1 MKEKGKEWAC
11 KKLQT
16 NSKEVMTIQV
26 NEMVKKFKSLNL
38 KGVKIMRCIPIIMLI
53 FTFTIFSHVHAQEL
67 TALEVLRKSDAVI
80 NAPKDQ
86 NIKMKLKLIDA
97 NGDEKERELSML
109 QKGGEKRMIKFL
121 YPADQR
127 GIAFLDLP
135 DDIMYLYL
143 PAFKKV
149 RRIAGHIKNQ
159 KFAGTDMTYDDMGT
173 LNYAEEYD
181 PTLIDKTEE
190 AFVLELT
197 PKKGIKKDY
206 SKLKM
211 WIRTDNFYHSKVEY
225 YDKGGKLIKTME
237 RRKIEKV
244 GDYWFSKEFEI
255 HDLRDGHKTKAILME
270 IEFDTGLKDNIFT
283 QRYLKR

>member
-1 MKEKGKEWAC
+1 
-11 KKLQT
+11 
-16 NSKEVMTIQV
+16 MTMLMTALILTVFYQV
-26 NEMVKKFKSLNL
+26 Q
-38 KGVKIMRCIPIIMLI
+38 
-53 FTFTIFSHVHAQEL
+53 AQEL
-67 TALEVLRKSDAVI
+67 SALEVLKKSDSVI

-86 NIKMKLKLIDA
+86 DIKMRLILIDK

-121 YPADQR
+121 SPADQR

-135 DDIMYLYL
+135 DDMMYLYL

-173 LNYAEEYD
+173 LNYAEEYN
-181 PTLIDKTEE
+181 PELIEKKEGIY
-190 AFVLELT
+190 VLELT
-197 PKKGIKKDY
+197 PKEGVQKDY
-206 SKLKM
+206 SKLMM
-211 WIRTDNFYHSKVEY
+211 WVRGDNFYQIKIEY
-225 YDKGGKLIKTME
+225 YDKSGKLVKRME

-244 GDYWFSKEFEI
+244 DNYWLAKEFEI
-255 HDLRDGHKTKAILME
+255 HDFSDDHRTRAVLMDVK
-270 IEFDTGLKDNIFT
+270 FDTGLQDQIFS